1 MSALD
6 FVVIGLAQV
15 LILGVGWWIL
25 RKGSSQEDFLRHQAQ
40 PWFSV
45 GIGIMATQASAITFL
60 SAPGLAFSQGVG
72 FIQFYLGMP
81 VALWIISRWA
91 LPWYYR
97 LRVVTAYEFLEHRF
111 DRRVRRIASL
121 LFLAHRGIA
130 AGLTIYPP
138 ALVFHYALGWDLALS
153 VVGIGATVLL
163 YTVTGGARAVA
174 VTQKVQMG
182 IITLGMVYA
191 AYSLASEKPDALTWE
206 QWLYPAEATHRLD
219 WLDFNWDPS
228 TPYTVWSGLLG
239 GTFLMLS
246 YFGTDQ
252 SQVQRYLGGSDIR
265 QSRLGLRFNSI
276 LKIPLQACIL
286 FLGILLYAHYS
297 RQETPLHFNTS
308 LVENVLNKATKEE
321 QAAFKGWETEH
332 AQLEAE
338 RRILIKQND
347 DLNISNNLY
356 LNNLNDE
363 INTNK
368 ERAQNWI
375 KAKTGDGGET
385 NLIFLHYVLNSFP
398 SGMLGLLIAV
408 LLAASMSSTSAELSA
423 LTSSTAW
430 DWKDLFSKSAQAQE
444 TNSSP
449 NRLRW
454 ITFFWGL
461 YAIGFALLA
470 YRLGSLIEAVNAVG
484 SLVYGAVLG
493 VFVVGWF
500 LPKIQ
505 SNAVFTSV
513 LLVEAA
519 VLILWTTQD
528 WPFLWYNPLGC
539 LGVVVLSGLIQS
551 ATWFVSRRKAQ
562 PN

>member
-1 MSALD
+1 MSSLD
-6 FVVIGLAQV
+6 FTVIALAQV
-15 LILGVGWWIL
+15 LILGAGWWIL
-25 RKGSSQEDFLRHQAQ
+25 RKGSSHEDYLRHQAQ

-60 SAPGLAFSQGVG
+60 SAPGLAYTQGVG

-97 LRVVTAYEFLEHRF
+97 LRVVTAYEYLEHRF
-111 DRRVRRIASL
+111 DRRVRRIASF

-138 ALVFHYALGWDLALS
+138 ALVFHYALGWDLTLS
-153 VVGIGATVLL
+153 VVGIGVIVLL

-174 VTQKVQMG
+174 VTQKIQMG

-191 AYSLASEKPDALTWE
+191 AFSLASEKPATLTWE
-206 QWLYPAEATHRLD
+206 QWLYPAEATNRLD
-219 WLDFNWDPS
+219 WLDFDWDPS

-276 LKIPLQACIL
+276 LKIPLQASIL

-297 RQETPLHFNTS
+297 RQETPVHFNTA
-308 LVENVLNKATKEE
+308 LVERVLHEATPSEKTRFLSWEQKHKE
-321 QAAFKGWETEH
+321 
-332 AQLEAE
+332 LEAE
-338 RRILIKQND
+338 RRFVIKQKD
-347 DLNISNNLY
+347 DLKTSNNQY
-356 LNNLNDE
+356 LNKINEE
-363 INTNK
+363 INKNK
-368 ERAQNWI
+368 SRAQSWI
-375 KAKTGDGGET
+375 NEKTGDGGET

-430 DWKDLFSKSAQAQE
+430 DWKDLFSKPTHINE
-444 TNSSP
+444 LNSSP
-449 NRLRW
+449 TRLRW
-454 ITFFWGL
+454 ITLFWGI

-470 YRLGSLIEAVNAVG
+470 FRLGSLIEAVNAVG

-500 LPKIQ
+500 LPRIQ
-505 SNAVFTSV
+505 ANAVFYSV
-513 LLVEAA
+513 LVVEAA
-519 VLILWTTQD
+519 VVLLWSTQD

-539 LGVVVLSGLIQS
+539 LGVVVLSCLLQS
-551 ATWFVSRRKAQ
+551 VSLFTSK
-562 PN
+562 PNAPAN